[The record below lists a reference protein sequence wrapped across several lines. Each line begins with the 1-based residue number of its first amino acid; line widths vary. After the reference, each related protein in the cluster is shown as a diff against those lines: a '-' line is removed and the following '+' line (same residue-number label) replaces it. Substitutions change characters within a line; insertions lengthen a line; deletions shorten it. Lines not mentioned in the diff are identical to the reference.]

1 MKNTGEAAFNIVET
15 NQFKALTHLS
25 LKFREANDQTLKQY
39 LALRLSDEK
48 NTNEKLR
55 IRVDSLEDTLSMKSN
70 ELERSTVDL
79 MRFQN
84 DRDKTI
90 EKLLLEEQRKL
101 GELKQASFERETN
114 LQKEFDREK
123 KEWTQ
128 QYENNIKELQARF
141 DRISKE
147 NSELTA
153 IK

>member
-1 MKNTGEAAFNIVET
+1 M
-15 NQFKALTHLS
+15 
-25 LKFREANDQTLKQY
+25 R
-39 LALRLSDEK
+39 LADEK
-48 NTNEKLR
+48 STNEKLR
-55 IRVDSLEDTLSMKSN
+55 IRIDGLEDTLSMKSN

-90 EKLLLEEQRKL
+90 EKLLLDEQRKL
-101 GELKQASFERETN
+101 SELKHEAFERETS

-128 QYENNIKELQARF
+128 QYENNIRELQARI

>member
-1 MKNTGEAAFNIVET
+1 VKNTGEAAFNIVET

-48 NTNEKLR
+48 STNEKLR
-55 IRVDSLEDTLSMKSN
+55 IRIDGLEDTLSMKSN
-70 ELERSTVDL
+70 ELEKSTVDL

-90 EKLLLEEQRKL
+90 EKLLLDEQRKL
-101 GELKQASFERETN
+101 SELKQTSFERETT

-128 QYENNIKELQARF
+128 QYENNIRELQARI

-147 NSELTA
+147 NSDLTS

>member
-48 NTNEKLR
+48 STNEKLR
-55 IRVDSLEDTLSMKSN
+55 IRIDGLEDTLSMKSN
-70 ELERSTVDL
+70 ELEKSTVDL

-90 EKLLLEEQRKL
+90 EKLLLDEQRKL
-101 GELKQASFERETN
+101 SELKQTSFERETT

-128 QYENNIKELQARF
+128 QYENNIRELQARI

-147 NSELTA
+147 NSDLTS

>member
-1 MKNTGEAAFNIVET
+1 VKNTGEAAFNIVET